1 MVKAKYFLG
10 MMAIASLF
18 IFVACGGG
26 ETSSSETESPK
37 PQETTSTASTE
48 APAQKAEEP
57 KKEEPKPEPKKE
69 EPKAEPKKEEPKA
82 EPKAEPKKEEPKA
95 EPKKEEPKPEPKA
108 EPKKEE
114 PKPDPAQYAG
124 PNLGLNTN
132 KVFSIHVPADASAKA
147 RLVSLG
153 INVPQTG
160 SLEEANHE
168 FMAGLNVDSGYKER
182 WVEHQASVNS
192 VLGAYPNFMI
202 IAYDKSGTDEDI
214 KAIGDKLTELQF
226 PGDINSSMYVANW
239 TVDALNQYK
248 ACLTGGDTGI
258 KRTSTSNP
266 HSFCIM
272 EYQKFRAYRYDDG
285 LPTAKNHGQLAI
297 HDAHEYF
304 HHYQKA
310 HALERGLDLSSD
322 PNNPETTVQAPRWWI
337 EGAAIAFQH
346 AWWKEHWES
355 LSFMKDQTVMWY
367 GEEFD
372 LSTTNLGTIT
382 TNKDFKNAK
391 LLVRGELP
399 EYEKRAGCTS
409 DWKLQESEEDAATET
424 RCYVSLMAV
433 SYMAHLTSWE
443 TVWIDIPQ
451 DYYDLGFW
459 GSFEKHI
466 GMEKQEF
473 YDAYNNLI
481 TSGDVNDTPPENWAP
496 PAGPISEY
504 ADFLKIVPES
514 D

>member
-1 MVKAKYFLG
+1 V
-10 MMAIASLF
+10 
-18 IFVACGGG
+18 
-26 ETSSSETESPK
+26 
-37 PQETTSTASTE
+37 TATATPVPPTATP
-48 APAQKAEEP
+48 APTP
-57 KKEEPKPEPKKE
+57 IPTP
-69 EPKAEPKKEEPKA
+69 
-82 EPKAEPKKEEPKA
+82 
-95 EPKKEEPKPEPKA
+95 
-108 EPKKEE
+108 
-114 PKPDPAQYAG
+114 YAG
-124 PNLGLNTN
+124 PNLGLNAN
-132 KVFSIHVPADASAKA
+132 KVFQIHVPADASAKA
-147 RLVSLG
+147 RLISLG

-168 FMAGLNVDSGYKER
+168 FMAGLNVDPGYKER
-182 WVEHQASVNS
+182 WVEHQTSINS

-226 PGDINSSMYVANW
+226 PGDKNSSMYVANW

-248 ACLTGGDTGI
+248 QCLTSGDTGI

-272 EYQKFRAYRYDDG
+272 EYKKFRAYRYDDG
-285 LPTAKNHGQLAI
+285 LPTAKNHAQLAI

-310 HALERGLDLSSD
+310 HALERGLDSGSD

-337 EGAAIAFQH
+337 EGAAVSFAH
-346 AWWKEHWES
+346 AWYKEHWES

-372 LSTTNLGTIT
+372 LSTANLGTVAT
-382 TNKDFKNAK
+382 AKDFKNTK
-391 LLVRGELP
+391 KLVRGELQGH
-399 EYEKRAGCTS
+399 EIGAGCTS
-409 DWKLQESEEDAATET
+409 DWKLQESEEHAATET
-424 RCYVSLMAV
+424 RCFSSLQAV
-433 SYMAHLTSWE
+433 AYMAHLTSWE

-473 YDAYNNLI
+473 YDAYNNLM
-481 TSGDVNDTPPENWAP
+481 TSGDVNDAPPEGWTVPEGA
-496 PAGPISEY
+496 ISEY

>member
-1 MVKAKYFLG
+1 MVKARYFLG

-57 KKEEPKPEPKKE
+57 KKEEPKP
-69 EPKAEPKKEEPKA
+69 
-82 EPKAEPKKEEPKA
+82 
-95 EPKKEEPKPEPKA
+95 
-108 EPKKEE
+108 
-114 PKPDPAQYAG
+114 DPAQYAG
-124 PNLGLNTN
+124 PNLGLNAD
-132 KVFSIHVPADASAKA
+132 KVFQIHVPADASAKA
-147 RLVSLG
+147 RLISLG

-168 FMAGLNVDSGYKER
+168 FMAGLNVDPGYKER
-182 WVEHQASVNS
+182 WMEHQASVNS

-272 EYQKFRAYRYDDG
+272 EYQKFRAYRYDAG

-337 EGAAIAFQH
+337 EGAAVAFQH

>member
-1 MVKAKYFLG
+1 MKKINLYKAFLLL
-10 MMAIASLF
+10 ISLS
-18 IFVACGGG
+18 IIVISCGSSDTDTTAT
-26 ETSSSETESPK
+26 ELTTSNVIVPIPTAVPPQPTATPTQTKSTSESTDSKKTTVPEPTATAKPK
-37 PQETTSTASTE
+37 PTPTPQ
-48 APAQKAEEP
+48 
-57 KKEEPKPEPKKE
+57 
-69 EPKAEPKKEEPKA
+69 PKAVPTATPIPPTA
-82 EPKAEPKKEEPKA
+82 TPTPTATPAPT
-95 EPKKEEPKPEPKA
+95 PE
-108 EPKKEE
+108 
-114 PKPDPAQYAG
+114 PAQYAG

-132 KVFSIHVPADASAKA
+132 KVFPIHVPADASAKA

-168 FMAGLNVDSGYKER
+168 FMAGLNVDPGYKER
-182 WVEHQASVNS
+182 WEEVQASVNS
-192 VLGAYPNFMI
+192 VLGAYPNFMM

-214 KAIGDKLTELQF
+214 KAIGDKLTELQW
-226 PGDINSSMYVANW
+226 PGDTNSSMYVENW

-248 ACLTGGDTGI
+248 QCLTGGDTGV
-258 KRTSTSNP
+258 RGTSTSHP

-272 EYQKFRAYRYDDG
+272 EYQKFRAYRYDEG

-310 HALERGLDLSSD
+310 HALERGLDLASD
-322 PNNPETTVQAPRWWI
+322 PDNPETTVQAPRWWI
-337 EGAAIAFQH
+337 EGAAVSFSH
-346 AWWKEHWES
+346 AWYKANWES

-367 GEEFD
+367 GQEYD
-372 LSTTNLGTIT
+372 LATANIGTVAT
-382 TNKDFKNAK
+382 AQDFKNTK
-391 LLVRGELP
+391 KLVRGEL
-399 EYEKRAGCTS
+399 EGHEIGAGCTS
-409 DWKLQESEEDAATET
+409 DWKLQESEEDSATET
-424 RCYVSLMAV
+424 RCFSSLQAV
-433 SYMAHLTSWE
+433 AYMAHLTSWK

-473 YDAYNNLI
+473 YDAYNNLM
-481 TSGDVNDTPPENWAP
+481 TSGDVNDAPPEGWTVPEGA
-496 PAGPISEY
+496 ISEY

>member
-1 MVKAKYFLG
+1 
-10 MMAIASLF
+10 
-18 IFVACGGG
+18 
-26 ETSSSETESPK
+26 
-37 PQETTSTASTE
+37 
-48 APAQKAEEP
+48 
-57 KKEEPKPEPKKE
+57 
-69 EPKAEPKKEEPKA
+69 
-82 EPKAEPKKEEPKA
+82 
-95 EPKKEEPKPEPKA
+95 
-108 EPKKEE
+108 
-114 PKPDPAQYAG
+114 
-124 PNLGLNTN
+124 
-132 KVFSIHVPADASAKA
+132 
-147 RLVSLG
+147 
-153 INVPQTG
+153 
-160 SLEEANHE
+160 
-168 FMAGLNVDSGYKER
+168 
-182 WVEHQASVNS
+182 
-192 VLGAYPNFMI
+192 
-202 IAYDKSGTDEDI
+202 
-214 KAIGDKLTELQF
+214 
-226 PGDINSSMYVANW
+226 
-239 TVDALNQYK
+239 
-248 ACLTGGDTGI
+248 
-258 KRTSTSNP
+258 
-266 HSFCIM
+266 M
-272 EYQKFRAYRYDDG
+272 EYQKFRAYRYDAG

-337 EGAAIAFQH
+337 EGAAVAFQH

-433 SYMAHLTSWE
+433 SYMAHLTSWK

-514 D
+514 N